1 MKRHITLVL
10 LLAAVLCLSGC
21 AGRPQNPAPH
31 AVQPDVAERYALA
44 TFAGCPENGLR
55 VAGTH
60 DDHSVRQKV
69 PRVGQRARTASLGGA
84 HERAESAGGRGSGEG
99 SRVCRM
105 KPRFILS
112 IHPNMI

>member
-60 DDHSVRQKV
+60 DDHSVRQKY
-69 PRVGQRARTASLGGA
+69 PASDK
-84 HERAESAGGRGSGEG
+84 ERAQLLWVAHMNGRKAQVEEVVV
-99 SRVCRM
+99 REVVYAE
-105 KPRFILS
+105 
-112 IHPNMI
+112 